1 MLDALP
7 MTRDARCPFD
17 PPGELARIR
26 EGNPL
31 TRLKYPNGHEGW
43 LATDR
48 ANVRAILADPR
59 FSARYELVNLPISGP
74 MGAQQAQP
82 AQPGD
87 FTGVDAPEHTR
98 YRKLLIGQFTVRR
111 IRALTDRLEQITAGQ
126 LDEMQRQG
134 PGTDL
139 VQAFARP
146 IPAVLICEML
156 GVPYADRAQFQH
168 DAELVTA
175 FEQDHEKLYA
185 AYARLQDFLRDL
197 VRAKRADPADDML
210 SGLTT
215 GDLTDE
221 ELTNIAVVLLG
232 AGLGTTTTMLT
243 TGTLALLQ
251 QPEQFAAMRDDT
263 ERAVEELLRYLS
275 IIPFLFRVALQD
287 VELDEHRIRA
297 GETVTLS
304 LEAANRDPS
313 RFTTPDVLD
322 VSRDGSGHV
331 AFGHGVHQC
340 LGQQLARIEMQV
352 AFRGLA
358 TRFPS
363 LRLAIPFEDL
373 PVREG
378 APNFDVTALPVRWD

>member
-1 MLDALP
+1 MQRSFRHCRKGGTTMLDALP

-17 PPGELARIR
+17 PPGGVARSR

-215 GDLTDE
+215 ADLTDE
-221 ELTNIAVVLLG
+221 ELTNIAVGLLG

-263 ERAVEELLRYLS
+263 
-275 IIPFLFRVALQD
+275 
-287 VELDEHRIRA
+287 
-297 GETVTLS
+297 
-304 LEAANRDPS
+304 
-313 RFTTPDVLD
+313 
-322 VSRDGSGHV
+322 
-331 AFGHGVHQC
+331 
-340 LGQQLARIEMQV
+340 
-352 AFRGLA
+352 
-358 TRFPS
+358 
-363 LRLAIPFEDL
+363 
-373 PVREG
+373 
-378 APNFDVTALPVRWD
+378 